1 MNKELQDPNKKEK
14 SSGKTSWPQLQL
26 PIGIPKV
33 SSRRASPQR
42 RSPSTSNR
50 TSPQR
55 RSPVTK
61 RKHQRRS
68 SDLPLAVLVEPLDQ
82 EEMEPE
88 QQQPPA
94 QQQPDAAGQEKQP
107 SANAAAIDGE
117 FIVHSVFL

>member
-1 MNKELQDPNKKEK
+1 M
-14 SSGKTSWPQLQL
+14 
-26 PIGIPKV
+26 

-55 RSPVTK
+55 RSPVAK

-94 QQQPDAAGQEKQP
+94 QQQADAAGQEKQP

>member
-1 MNKELQDPNKKEK
+1 M
-14 SSGKTSWPQLQL
+14 
-26 PIGIPKV
+26 

-82 EEMEPE
+82 EETEPE
-88 QQQPPA
+88 QQ
-94 QQQPDAAGQEKQP
+94 QQQPDAAGQEKPP

-117 FIVHSVFL
+117 FLVHISISFF

>member
-1 MNKELQDPNKKEK
+1 M
-14 SSGKTSWPQLQL
+14 
-26 PIGIPKV
+26 PKV

-61 RKHQRRS
+61 RKHQRS

-117 FIVHSVFL
+117 FILVFL